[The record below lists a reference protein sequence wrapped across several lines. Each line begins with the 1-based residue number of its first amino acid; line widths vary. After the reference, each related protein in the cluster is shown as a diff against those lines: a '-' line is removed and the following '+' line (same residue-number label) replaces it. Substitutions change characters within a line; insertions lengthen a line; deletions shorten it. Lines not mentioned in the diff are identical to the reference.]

1 MKIEKRDNEV
11 VCVRE
16 KEDRER
22 EKVLSFIFFG
32 IKLRGRAGQ
41 EPEPY
46 IASTIQR
53 THMYIYLPLSFR
65 NPTLFRSQ
73 RSFPLT

>member
-1 MKIEKRDNEV
+1 MKIEKSDNEV

-22 EKVLSFIFFG
+22 EKGKVLSFIFFG

-41 EPEPY
+41 EPERC
-46 IASTIQR
+46 IASIIQ
-53 THMYIYLPLSFR
+53 
-65 NPTLFRSQ
+65 
-73 RSFPLT
+73 